1 VPAVVAAAAAVEVVV
16 LPVVG
21 EDVVE
26 VEGIP
31 VGIHRMVLVGIDQ
44 VDPVSLQDLDLVA
57 AAVVLVAVEH
67 LLATDFVEVVD
78 TAEAFLDKE
87 LFHEVVVVGHI
98 EAEGSRLLAVGPVDA
113 LPWNNRAVDLEDR
126 SQRVH

>member
-1 VPAVVAAAAAVEVVV
+1 MPAVVAAAAAVEVVV

-44 VDPVSLQDLDLVA
+44 VDPVSLEDLDLVA

-78 TAEAFLDKE
+78 
-87 LFHEVVVVGHI
+87 
-98 EAEGSRLLAVGPVDA
+98 VDS
-113 LPWNNRAVDLEDR
+113 LCY
-126 SQRVH
+126 SHS

>member
-1 VPAVVAAAAAVEVVV
+1 MPAVVVAAAEVVV

-26 VEGIP
+26 VEGILA
-31 VGIHRMVLVGIDQ
+31 GIHRMAQVEIDQ
-44 VDPVSLQDLDLVA
+44 VDPVSLEDLDLVA
-57 AAVVLVAVEH
+57 AAVLVAVVH

-87 LFHEVVVVGHI
+87 LFHEVVAVGHI
-98 EAEGSRLLAVGPVDA
+98 EVGGSRLLVVGPVDA
-113 LPWNNRAVDLEDR
+113 L
-126 SQRVH
+126 S

>member
-1 VPAVVAAAAAVEVVV
+1 MPAVVAAAAAVEVAV

-44 VDPVSLQDLDLVA
+44 VDPVSLEDLDLVA